1 MSKNKT
7 IEVFAKILFQYHQS
21 HKEFDAKAWDKL
33 EHERTLNIYGV
44 SKREYF
50 RMAKGIYYLLQSKE
64 LLDENKQLR
73 NQLKSIDNIIKQI
86 KICG

>member
-7 IEVFAKILFQYHQS
+7 LEVFAKILFQYHQS

-33 EHERTLNIYGV
+33 EHERTLDIYGV
-44 SKREYF
+44 SRREYF
-50 RMAKGIYYLLQSKE
+50 RMAKGVYNLLQ
-64 LLDENKQLR
+64 LDENEQLR
-73 NQLKSIDNIIKQI
+73 NQLKLIDNIIKQI